1 MHANPRAESE
11 TAVISVLI
19 CGTTRQARGVRGR
32 VAFLRLSEFD
42 SPDPHSTH
50 ALESKGARHIRD
62 TFYGAVTDWG
72 LVVSCSQIRDG
83 S

>member
-1 MHANPRAESE
+1 MVQGVGALCGDS
-11 TAVISVLI
+11 AVLGWMR
-19 CGTTRQARGVRGR
+19 GTVTVTECRW
-32 VAFLRLSEFD
+32 
-42 SPDPHSTH
+42 
-50 ALESKGARHIRD
+50 GARHIRD